1 MRNMKGEGDP
11 MKFDTR
17 AIPAWMALG
26 CAMFALSACDEPQ
39 AEQAAAPPPQVG
51 VIIVQPSPRPY
62 VRELP
67 GRIAPTRVAEVRAR
81 VAGIVLERAFRQG
94 ADVKAGDVLYRID
107 PVRFEVELAAAEA
120 ALAKAEAVHQQAEQ
134 QAKRVERLASGQAA
148 SQAQYEVAV
157 ATFRQAQADVAA
169 RKAEVARAKLDLDY
183 TTVRSPISGRIG
195 RALVTEGALVGQ
207 GEATHLA
214 TVQQL
219 DPVYAD
225 FTQSAG
231 ELQQLR
237 RDLESGAL
245 EQVAPDAAKVQLM
258 LDDETLYPY
267 PGRLL
272 FSDASVDPSTGQVTL
287 RGEFPNPRGELLPGM
302 YVRVQIVQGTDG
314 DALAIPQ
321 QAIQRDDAGGSE
333 VYVVRPDNR
342 AVLKPV
348 RAGRVVDEEWLVLE
362 GLAPGDRVVVEG
374 FQKFEPGDIVNP
386 VPWQAPRSDTTAST
400 SAADTEQ
407 AKPAPIRYSTAR

>member
-1 MRNMKGEGDP
+1 MKV
-11 MKFDTR
+11 DTR
-17 AIPAWMALG
+17 AIPAWVALG
-26 CAMFALSACDEPQ
+26 WALLALSACDEPQ
-39 AEQAAAPPPQVG
+39 AEQAAAPPPQVR
-51 VIIVQPSPRPY
+51 VITVQPSPRPY
-62 VRELP
+62 IRELP

-120 ALAKAEAVHQQAEQ
+120 ALAKAEAVLEQAEQ
-134 QAKRVERLASGQAA
+134 QAKRVETLASGRTA

-157 ATFRQAQADVAA
+157 ANFRQAQADVAA

-183 TTVRSPISGRIG
+183 TDVRSPISGRIG

-231 ELQQLR
+231 ELQRLR

-245 EQVAPDAAKVQLM
+245 EQAAPDAAKVRLM

-287 RGEFPNPRGELLPGM
+287 RGEFPNPKGELLPGM

-314 DALAIPQ
+314 DALAVPQ

-342 AVLKPV
+342 AVLKTV

-374 FQKFEPGDIVNP
+374 FQKFEPGDVVDP
-386 VPWQAPRSDTTAST
+386 VPWGATQSAATT
-400 SAADTEQ
+400 SAADTEKAQ
-407 AKPAPIRYSTAR
+407 PAAIRYSNAR

>member
-1 MRNMKGEGDP
+1 MKA
-11 MKFDTR
+11 KTR
-17 AIPAWMALG
+17 AIPAWLVLA
-26 CAMFALSACDEPQ
+26 CAISGLSACDEPQ
-39 AEQAAAPPPQVG
+39 AEQATTPPQVS
-51 VIIVQPSPRPY
+51 VITIEPSPRPY
-62 VRELP
+62 IRELP

-81 VAGIVLERAFRQG
+81 VAGIVLERTFRQG

-120 ALAKAEAVHQQAEQ
+120 ALAKAQAVLEQAEQ
-134 QAKRVERLASGQAA
+134 QAKRVEKLASGQAA

-183 TTVRSPISGRIG
+183 TNVRSPISGRIG

-245 EQVAPDAAKVQLM
+245 EQAAPDAAKVRLM
-258 LDDETLYPY
+258 LDDETPYPY
-267 PGRLL
+267 RGHLL
-272 FSDASVDPSTGQVTL
+272 FSGASVDPSTGQVTL
-287 RGEFPNPRGELLPGM
+287 RGEFPNPKGELLPGM

-314 DALAIPQ
+314 DALAVPQ

-333 VYVVRPDNR
+333 VYVVRADNR

-348 RAGRVVDEEWLVLE
+348 RAGRVVDDEWLVLE

-374 FQKFEPGDIVNP
+374 FQKFEPGDVVDP
-386 VPWQAPRSDTTAST
+386 VPWRATRSAATT
-400 SAADTEQ
+400 SADDMEGSQ
-407 AKPAPIRYSTAR
+407 PVSIRYSNAR

>member
-1 MRNMKGEGDP
+1 
-11 MKFDTR
+11 
-17 AIPAWMALG
+17 
-26 CAMFALSACDEPQ
+26 
-39 AEQAAAPPPQVG
+39 
-51 VIIVQPSPRPY
+51 
-62 VRELP
+62 
-67 GRIAPTRVAEVRAR
+67 
-81 VAGIVLERAFRQG
+81 
-94 ADVKAGDVLYRID
+94 VLYRID

-148 SQAQYEVAV
+148 SQAQYEVAI
-157 ATFRQAQADVAA
+157 ANFRQAQADVAA

-183 TTVRSPISGRIG
+183 TQVRSPISGRIG

-245 EQVAPDAAKVQLM
+245 EQLAPDAAKVQLM

-287 RGEFPNPRGELLPGM
+287 RGEFPNPKGELLPGM

-333 VYVVRPDNR
+333 VYVLRPDNR

-374 FQKFEPGDIVNP
+374 FQKFEPGDVVDP
-386 VPWQAPRSDTTAST
+386 VPWHAPRSDTTAST

-407 AKPAPIRYSTAR
+407 AKPAPVRYSTAR